1 MATSKGNPAGRSKSD
16 GAVGGNE
23 TTSTQARRGPLVAEV
38 WKGVWPLSKL
48 SGVAVEGMRPSWMR
62 RHEGVDA
69 WTETVLFAKRTA
81 WTVLRSASAEMR
93 KVMNMMAVVWRKRQ
107 DGKKDY
113 EGWER

>member
-1 MATSKGNPAGRSKSD
+1 M
-16 GAVGGNE
+16 
-23 TTSTQARRGPLVAEV
+23 
-38 WKGVWPLSKL
+38 
-48 SGVAVEGMRPSWMR
+48 
-62 RHEGVDA
+62 
-69 WTETVLFAKRTA
+69 LFAKRTA